1 MPDISTV
8 YQHLIGVSFLD
19 GQENERAYKAW
30 EDRFQPELSVWT
42 QVSPDQ
48 VKEENGD
55 FLVMRD
61 IVGSVN
67 EQGRQGMTGL
77 NVVLAGFLDMRRD
90 DVAEQ
95 AELLRNLGKRITRVG
110 AILSL
115 VIQFGFIGEIPSP
128 NPKAVRDCVT
138 MIAQKQIARLCMVA
152 QDAYDHG
159 ASKNNWKTV
168 AIMLDVMRRSAA
180 PDSMLPYPGGA
191 AVNVIGFAK
200 YAEFNQ
206 KKLSDLLDEKER
218 LMRALSD
225 HGDMEFHT
233 SLTELLNT
241 IDTRAEKDY
250 PVDGAAHPIHP
261 GMIVEPGIMKMGWKK
276 AKNGKDQVYNEAA
289 AATTKAV
296 EETARRMRAGMME
309 KYVPDLEQA
318 KDMIRKLIAES
329 GLGVKRV
336 VSMLDKGASL
346 GVSVDPQRHPG
357 SLMLPFQ
364 ENGCAD
370 LIHSHLVASRIYNTY
385 LCKKALME
393 KLEEAFAQL
402 DSEYRA
408 MIPALEKQLQ
418 KLNTKLSRVHDRETY
433 MGMVTGSGNQMETC
447 FHPIMGGG
455 DSRKFVLWREA
466 EDGADLQKMAP
477 SFNYCINKTY
487 GSLKRVDD
495 AQSKAV
501 HVFFDMCSQES
512 LSDLIN

>member
-42 QVSPDQ
+42 EVSPDQ
-48 VKEENGD
+48 VKAENGD
-55 FLVMRD
+55 FLVMKN

-95 AELLRNLGKRITRVG
+95 AELLRNLGKRITKVG
-110 AILSL
+110 SVLSL
-115 VIQFGFIGEIPSP
+115 IIQFGYIGEIPSP
-128 NPKAVRDCVT
+128 NPKAVQDCVT
-138 MIAQKQIARLCMVA
+138 MIAQKQVARLCMVA
-152 QDAYDHG
+152 EDAYDSS
-159 ASKNNWKTV
+159 ASKHNWKAVT
-168 AIMLDVMRRSAA
+168 IMLDVMRRSSA
-180 PDSMLPYPGGA
+180 PDSMLPYPGGT

-206 KKLSDLLDEKER
+206 KKLTDLLNEKER
-218 LMRALSD
+218 LMKALSD
-225 HGDMEFHT
+225 QGDMEFHT
-233 SLTELLNT
+233 SLTELINAV
-241 IDTRAEKDY
+241 DNNVEKEY
-250 PVDGAAHPIHP
+250 PVEGSSHPIHP

-276 AKNGKDQVYNEAA
+276 AKNGKDQDYNEAA

-309 KYVPDLEQA
+309 KYVPDQEQA
-318 KDMIRKLIAES
+318 KAIVRKLIAES
-329 GLGVKRV
+329 GLGLKRV
-336 VSMLDKGASL
+336 VDMLDKGGNL
-346 GVSVDPQRHPG
+346 GVNVDPQRHPG
-357 SLMLPFQ
+357 SLALPFQ
-364 ENGCAD
+364 EKGCAD
-370 LIHSHLVASRIYNTY
+370 LIHTHLVASRSYNAY
-385 LCKKALME
+385 LCKKALLE
-393 KLEEAFAQL
+393 KLQEAFIQMDA
-402 DSEYRA
+402 EYRA

-418 KLNTKLSRVHDRETY
+418 KLNTKLSRVHDWETY
-433 MGMVTGSGNQMETC
+433 IGMVTGSGNQMETC

-455 DSRKFVLWREA
+455 DSRKFVLWREP
-466 EDGADLQKMAP
+466 EDGADLQKLAP
-477 SFNYCINKTY
+477 SFNYCINKNY